1 MAKRGRKAKMNAISL
16 PSIGSLQA
24 HVELRQIDNPLHNP
38 AHDGETWNPK
48 QILAAVNV
56 KESALVVLKQ
66 RKLINDAQ
74 ERAGEKFRRIWEALG
89 GAGAGSFDYSR
100 EPVDGGGPRSALSD
114 SQIQAGIDL
123 AEARRV
129 LGIGYDVMVKVAG
142 EGKAISEL
150 SPNRTLQRAYTEFL
164 KEGLT
169 ALSIHWG
176 FDNGGKLRKNQ
187 PEDTSPVRT
196 SLL

>member
-1 MAKRGRKAKMNAISL
+1 MARRGRKAKMNAISL
-16 PSIGSLQA
+16 PTIGSLQA
-24 HVELRQIDNPLHNP
+24 QVELKEIENPLHNP

-48 QILAAVNV
+48 KVFAAVNV
-56 KESALVVLKQ
+56 KESALIVLKQ
-66 RKLINDAQ
+66 RKLINEAQ
-74 ERAGEKFRRIWEALG
+74 ERAGERFRRIWEALG
-89 GAGAGSFDYSR
+89 ASGAGSFDYSR

-176 FDNGGKLRKNQ
+176 FDNGGKLRKNRQ
-187 PEDTSPVRT
+187 EHTSPVCTRM
-196 SLL
+196 L